1 MTQNKLNSAVSSCLE
16 ELADAMKIASKS
28 RDILM
33 ELLVFEGNR
42 IDSLHD
48 KMDILMTERAENKI
62 DKTHY
67 KQPLTEEESFFAN
80 EDVFDTKT
88 EYVTSSTANA
98 DNVNKAKS
106 IFEDAVDEYLDDLI
120 QTQITPN
127 ALITLGFKEEYQ
139 HSIDGIAG
147 FLYYTLTLNTVEFCS
162 TSLGEDE
169 PLYVMLGHEGQFS
182 IHNLRKLGDLILS
195 LNEL

>member
-1 MTQNKLNSAVSSCLE
+1 MSNWIERLKEEKSELETKIESLDEFMLSSDCHDPEPTDVS
-16 ELADAMKIASKS
+16 
-28 RDILM
+28 LM
-33 ELLVFEGNR
+33 EEQLIAMEDFLDLINSRLER
-42 IDSLHD
+42 I
-48 KMDILMTERAENKI
+48 E
-62 DKTHY
+62 
-67 KQPLTEEESFFAN
+67 AN
-80 EDVFDTKT
+80 ESVCVTET

>member
-80 EDVFDTKT
+80 E
-88 EYVTSSTANA
+88 E
-98 DNVNKAKS
+98 
-106 IFEDAVDEYLDDLI
+106 IHFEDYNFEVATADSLERTWSDAESMVRLGFRLPTIDELRLMYLCKERLGMNDEYYWSSSELKAYDYAWNINFSSGDTDYINKINL
-120 QTQITPN
+120 
-127 ALITLGFKEEYQ
+127 LSVRLVRTLE
-139 HSIDGIAG
+139 
-147 FLYYTLTLNTVEFCS
+147 N
-162 TSLGEDE
+162 
-169 PLYVMLGHEGQFS
+169 
-182 IHNLRKLGDLILS
+182 
-195 LNEL
+195 

>member
-1 MTQNKLNSAVSSCLE
+1 MRDWIERLQEEKS
-16 ELADAMKIASKS
+16 ELALKLIKLDKFMCSEKFYGLSQFEKDTLSKQKNAMVTYL
-28 RDILM
+28 DIL
-33 ELLVFEGNR
+33 EYRLANIR
-42 IDSLHD
+42 I
-48 KMDILMTERAENKI
+48 KNI
-62 DKTHY
+62 DKSIFY
-67 KQPLTEEESFFAN
+67 DDN

-106 IFEDAVDEYLDDLI
+106 IFEDAIDGHLDALI